1 MNLFFVYS
9 KIDAKCQ
16 SDIIL
21 AISKKHNRRI
31 IIIKMLRVKYFDN
44 VYLFTT

>member
-1 MNLFFVYS
+1 MSLFFIYL
-9 KIDAKCQ
+9 KIDAKYR

-21 AISKKHNRRI
+21 AILKKYNHRI

-44 VYLFTT
+44 VYLFAI